1 MEYRRSIFAGIV
13 MNVELLISR
22 DLKEKIFEYNRKIAE
37 QSAKADDVDVLV
49 NAMLGLP
56 PGQVKKV
63 FKEDV
68 VAVLKKYGYIK
79 G

>member
-1 MEYRRSIFAGIV
+1 
-13 MNVELLISR
+13 MNVELLISQ

-37 QSAKADDVDVLV
+37 QSAKADDVGVLV

-56 PGQVKKV
+56 RGQLKKL

-68 VAVLKKYGYIK
+68 IAVLKKYGYIE

>member
-1 MEYRRSIFAGIV
+1 
-13 MNVELLISR
+13 MNVELLISQ

-49 NAMLGLP
+49 NAMLSLP
-56 PGQVKKV
+56 PGQVKKL

-68 VAVLKKYGYIK
+68 IAVLKKYGYIE

>member
-1 MEYRRSIFAGIV
+1 
-13 MNVELLISR
+13 MNVELLISQ

-56 PGQVKKV
+56 PGQVKKL
-63 FKEDV
+63 FKGDV
-68 VAVLKKYGYIK
+68 IAVLKKYGYIE